1 MSPNVI
7 LVDAAY
13 LDRVAASFRG
23 HYGAQLGRALP
34 KADLAQWLVCASLDA
49 GMKGDV
55 QVILLHDRE
64 EKVLSNIAP
73 GNFSQE
79 LDGQAFSE
87 PGLGEY
93 TIACCPVER
102 ITTLS
107 DLCAE
112 SLEALQ
118 DDKTVQRIAVVYDF
132 DGQTAFSR
140 DLTKRIV
147 RLCAKQPTEKDA
159 ENESTPKD
167 ITLFTMLPI
176 EKCSTPQ
183 QILGFSILAALGIAG
198 EEV

>member
-13 LDRVAASFRG
+13 LDRVTANFRS
-23 HYGAQLGRALP
+23 HYGAQLGRTLP

-49 GMKGDV
+49 GMQGDV

-159 ENESTPKD
+159 ENESSPKD

-183 QILGFSILAALGIAG
+183 QILGFSILAALGITG